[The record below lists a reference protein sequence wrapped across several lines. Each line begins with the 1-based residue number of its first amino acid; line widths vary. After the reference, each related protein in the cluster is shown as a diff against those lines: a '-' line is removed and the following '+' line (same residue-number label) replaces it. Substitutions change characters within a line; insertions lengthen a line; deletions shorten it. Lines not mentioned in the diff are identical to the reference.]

1 MTDKPNI
8 LPVCPLLVLLG
19 TFGAEDVLNE
29 STVTSLGPL
38 AIGKKFNDRVFFSDV
53 SLYLKILKSEKP
65 TGPDRTW

>member
-1 MTDKPNI
+1 M
-8 LPVCPLLVLLG
+8 LLG

>member
-1 MTDKPNI
+1 LTDKPNI

-38 AIGKKFNDRVFFSDV
+38 AIGKKFNDSVFFRCFSVFEDF
-53 SLYLKILKSEKP
+53 EK
-65 TGPDRTW
+65 